1 MEAIESKTQDH
12 RTNLLSGILSIVDF
26 SLSSDEYLE
35 AGSSPHSDKN
45 NMFLHL

>member
-1 MEAIESKTQDH
+1 MEAIEGGNTEYIGEIYSQG
-12 RTNLLSGILSIVDF
+12 LSTVDL

-35 AGSSPHSDKN
+35 AGSGPQSDKN